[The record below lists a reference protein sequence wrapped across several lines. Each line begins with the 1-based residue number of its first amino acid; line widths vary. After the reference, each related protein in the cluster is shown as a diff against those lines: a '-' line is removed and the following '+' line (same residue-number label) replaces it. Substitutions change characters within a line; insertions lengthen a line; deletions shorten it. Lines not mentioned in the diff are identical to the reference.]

1 MNRRKFVVISTVAM
15 LAITMAVVGLSFY
28 SSFAARAFGQGLP
41 VAVHYFPADSQAV
54 FGMNVQA
61 FINSPVYAQFVQQ
74 HEQEIG
80 KDLADIIAK
89 TGVDPQKDVDY
100 VVGAGRPNQ
109 QKGAGVVIA
118 VGRFVPATIIT
129 FINSQFINSQA
140 TAIRVDYKG
149 ATVLMIPEAN
159 GSKLE
164 KGVAFLS
171 DSEIAMGDLD
181 SLHAV
186 IDVRAGAPGIDSN
199 ATLSALLAKMNPQ
212 EMFWFAGDPS
222 SVMSKVP
229 ATAPSIPA
237 ISSIQSIYGSLNV
250 NAAVTGKVVV
260 IAKDQTAAGQLADF
274 VRGLIALGNLA
285 GGQNQNLADMLKGL
299 QITQN
304 GSELDLSLT
313 LPLDLLQ
320 KLQGPQGKIGMRVPL
335 VKK

>member
-1 MNRRKFVVISTVAM
+1 MNRRKFVVTSTVAM
-15 LAITMAVVGLSFY
+15 LAITIAVVGLSFY
-28 SSFAARAFGQGLP
+28 SNFAARAFGQGLP
-41 VAVHYFPADSQAV
+41 AAVHYFPADSQAI
-54 FGMNVQA
+54 FGINVQA
-61 FINSPVYAQFVQQ
+61 FINSPVYAQIAQQ

-80 KDLADIIAK
+80 KDLSDIVAK
-89 TGVDPQKDVDY
+89 TGVDPRKDIDY
-100 VVGAGRPNQ
+100 VVGAGRQNQ

-118 VGRFVPATIIT
+118 VGRFVPATIIS
-129 FINSQFINSQA
+129 FINSSSQGN
-140 TAIRVDYKG
+140 AIRVDYKG
-149 ATVLMIPEAN
+149 ATVLMVPEAN

-171 DSEIAMGDLD
+171 DAEIAVGDLD

-199 ATLSALLAKMNPQ
+199 SALSALLAKLSPQ

-222 SVMSKVP
+222 SVISKVP

-285 GGQNQNLADMLKGL
+285 GGQNQNLADLMKSL
-299 QITQN
+299 QVTQSAN
-304 GSELDLSLT
+304 ELDLSLT
-313 LPLDLLQ
+313 LPLDLIQ
-320 KLQGPQGKIGMRVPL
+320 KLQSPQGKIGMHVPL
-335 VKK
+335 IKK

>member
-1 MNRRKFVVISTVAM
+1 MNRRKFVVTSTVAM
-15 LAITMAVVGLSFY
+15 LAITIAVVGLSFY
-28 SSFAARAFGQGLP
+28 SNFAAKAFGQGLP
-41 VAVHYFPADSQAV
+41 ATVHYFPADSQVV

-61 FINSPVYAQFVQQ
+61 FVKSPVYAQIMLQ

-80 KDLADIIAK
+80 KDLSDIVAE
-89 TGVDPQKDVDY
+89 TGVDPQTDVDY
-100 VVGAGRPNQ
+100 VVAAGRQNQ

-118 VGRFVPATIIT
+118 VGRFAPATIIS
-129 FINSQFINSQA
+129 FINRQG

-149 ATVLMIPEAN
+149 ATVLMVPEAN

-171 DSEIAMGDLD
+171 DSEIALGDLD

-199 ATLSALLAKMNPQ
+199 AALNALLAKVNPQ

-229 ATAPSIPA
+229 AAAGSIPA

-250 NAAVTGKVVV
+250 GVAVTGKVAV
-260 IAKDQTAAGQLADF
+260 IAKDQTAAGQLADA

-285 GGQNQNLADMLKGL
+285 GGQNPNLAELMKGL
-299 QITQN
+299 QVTQSAN
-304 GSELDLSLT
+304 ELDLSFT
-313 LPLDLLQ
+313 LPLDLVQ

-335 VKK
+335 IKK